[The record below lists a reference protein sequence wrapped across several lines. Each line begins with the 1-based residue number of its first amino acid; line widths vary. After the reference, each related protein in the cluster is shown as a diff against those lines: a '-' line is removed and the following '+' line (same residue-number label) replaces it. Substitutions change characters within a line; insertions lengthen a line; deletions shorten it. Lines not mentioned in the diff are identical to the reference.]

1 MLYLFTGIL
10 RLLFW
15 KPDFGGNLSK
25 KVIES
30 RYISHFLIIGQ
41 IIVIE
46 FTLPEIIGDF
56 KELSATLSYRK
67 FKENYRKIIVI
78 EKYSLI
84 AHPYLLL

>member
-25 KVIES
+25 KVIKS
-30 RYISHFLIIGQ
+30 RYIGHFLIIGQ
-41 IIVIE
+41 IIVID
-46 FTLPEIIGDF
+46 FTLPEIINDF

-78 EKYSLI
+78 EKNSLI
-84 AHPYLLL
+84 AHPYA

>member
-1 MLYLFTGIL
+1 MLYLFAGIL

-30 RYISHFLIIGQ
+30 QYISHFLIIGQ

-46 FTLPEIIGDF
+46 FTLPEITSDF

-78 EKYSLI
+78 EKNSLI
-84 AHPYLLL
+84 AHP